1 MRNNRNEGLATGL
14 SLAWMLAKRDL
25 KNRYASSYAGI
36 AWNIGVPLLYALINV
51 VVFSILMSGRM
62 GARYGDVPFAL
73 FYFVP
78 FSLWSVFAEVT
89 GRSPGI
95 LREYAY
101 LINKIAFPAW
111 VLPMVPFASAL
122 LGQAIILLLTAG
134 MVVYLDVTIAE
145 TAWMYVLIWAIVMV
159 LTLGVAYAVS
169 ALAVYIPDL
178 AQAVPVVVTILFWLT
193 PILYPATLV
202 EDSGALW
209 VRNVIMDYNPFYY
222 IVDLSRHAMFGG
234 GAVPLEAVG
243 TMALVALTVLAA
255 GLFLFRKLRPGFAD
269 VI

>member
-1 MRNNRNEGLATGL
+1 MRNNRNEGLKTGL
-14 SLAWMLAKRDL
+14 GLAWMLAKRDL

-36 AWNIGVPLLYALINV
+36 AWNVGVPLLYSLINV

-62 GARYGDVPFAL
+62 GARYGDVPFSV

-78 FSLWSVFAEVT
+78 FSLWSLFAEVT
-89 GRSPGI
+89 GRSTGI

-122 LGQAIILLLTAG
+122 LGQGIILVFTVGLLIA
-134 MVVYLDVTIAE
+134 LNVTVAS
-145 TAWMYVLIWAIVMV
+145 TAWMYLLVWAIVIV

-193 PILYPATLV
+193 PILYSATLV
-202 EDSGALW
+202 EAHGAMW
-209 VRNVIMDYNPFYY
+209 VRNVIMNYNPFYH
-222 IVDLSRHAMFGG
+222 IVDLSRHAVFGG
-234 GAVPLEAVG
+234 GGIELQTFG
-243 TMALVALTVLAA
+243 TMALVAVATLAVGA
-255 GLFLFRKLRPGFAD
+255 LVFRKLRPGFAD
-269 VI
+269 VL

>member
-1 MRNNRNEGLATGL
+1 MRNNHNAGLRNGLG
-14 SLAWMLAKRDL
+14 LAWMLARRDL

-36 AWNIGVPLLYALINV
+36 AWNIGVPLLYSLINV

-62 GARYGDVPFAL
+62 GARYGDVPFSL

-95 LREYAY
+95 LREYGY

-122 LGQAIILLLTAG
+122 LSQAIILALTVGLVLYLGVAVAG
-134 MVVYLDVTIAE
+134 
-145 TAWMYVLIWAIVMV
+145 TAWMYLLVWAIVIV
-159 LTLGVAYAVS
+159 LTLGIAYMVS
-169 ALAVYIPDL
+169 ALAVYVPDL

-193 PILYPATLV
+193 PILYPASLV
-202 EDSGALW
+202 ENHGALW
-209 VRNVIMDYNPFYY
+209 VRNVIMDFNPFYY
-222 IVDLSRHAMFGG
+222 IVDLSRHAVFGSGTVAWESLG
-234 GAVPLEAVG
+234 G
-243 TMALVALTVLAA
+243 MALVALGTLAF
-255 GLFLFRKLRPGFAD
+255 GLFVFRKLRPGFAD
-269 VI
+269 VL

>member
-36 AWNIGVPLLYALINV
+36 TWNVGVPLLYSLINV

-62 GARYGDVPFAL
+62 GARYNDVPFAL

-78 FSLWSVFAEVT
+78 FSLWGVFAEVT
-89 GRSPGI
+89 GRSTGI

-111 VLPMVPFASAL
+111 VLPMIPFASAL
-122 LGQAIILLLTAG
+122 VGQAIILAFTAG
-134 MVVYLDVTIAE
+134 LFLWLDVPLAG
-145 TAWMYVLIWAIVMV
+145 TAWLYLLIWLISMV
-159 LTLGVAYAVS
+159 LTLGISYAIS
-169 ALAVYIPDL
+169 ALSVYVPDM
-178 AQAVPVVVTILFWLT
+178 AQAVPVAVTILFWLT

-202 EDSGALW
+202 ETHGALW

-222 IVDLSRHAMFGG
+222 LVDLSRHAVLGG
-234 GAVPLEAVG
+234 GAVGFDTLGA
-243 TMALVALTVLAA
+243 MALVALATLAF
-255 GLFLFRKLRPGFAD
+255 GLFVFRKLRPGFAD
-269 VI
+269 VL